1 MPSDPQVPNR
11 PLAMI
16 GAILLVLG
24 ARMMAVGADT
34 PGPPD
39 PARVAQIAEMLSET
53 PKGAGPTAE
62 DREAWRKVAR
72 APAFADAVGAAEKL
86 VSRPIPELTD
96 ELFLDFSRTGNRTRC
111 QRVLSQR
118 HGRINT
124 LVLAECIE
132 DRGRFIGLIE
142 EAIRA
147 VCSEKTWVMPAH
159 DRSLANFE
167 GKTVE
172 IDLAVADVSW
182 NMATADYWL
191 GDRLSRE
198 VRDLIHAELERRTL
212 GPFESYVHTGK
223 PRLWWATGTNNW
235 NAVCMAGVTGTALA
249 GIESQ
254 ERRAFF
260 VASAEK
266 YIEYFLKGFT
276 ADGYCSEGLGYWNY
290 GFGNYVTLGETI
302 HQATGGKLDLF
313 ELPKIREIAH
323 FAPRMEI
330 GEGVYPAFA
339 DCSVTAR
346 PGTQLMAFLSRRF
359 GMMMKDEE
367 ERGLLLGS
375 SSSDL
380 FAVGLHGFANS
391 ATRTARPEKSAA
403 AVRALRNWFSDAG
416 ILICRPA
423 SETSNGLGV
432 ALKGGHNGEHHNHND
447 VGSFVVAVGGKTPL
461 LDPGGEIYTA
471 RTFSKDRYVSGVLN
485 SLGHP
490 VPRIAG
496 KLQKTGRSAA
506 ARVIDTRFTDTADTL
521 VLDIRAAYGVEE
533 LESLR
538 RSFVYSREGSGSL
551 TVVDEVDFTSPQ
563 TFDTALIT
571 SSKWE
576 KVADDRLVIGQGNG
590 AVEVA
595 ISTDGQP
602 WKLQPE
608 EIHEDLSGGRVPVR
622 LGIVLTEAV
631 DRVRVTVKITPVE

>member
-1 MPSDPQVPNR
+1 MTPGQQIPST
-11 PLAMI
+11 PLATI
-16 GAILLVLG
+16 TTAFILLAAG
-24 ARMMAVGADT
+24 TIAVGAET
-34 PGPPD
+34 SGAPD
-39 PARVAQIAEMLSET
+39 PARVARIAEMLSEM
-53 PKGAGPTAE
+53 PKGVGPTCD
-62 DREAWRKVAR
+62 DREAWQNVAR
-72 APAFADAVGAAEKL
+72 ALAFADAVGAAEKL

-118 HGRINT
+118 HGRIGT

-132 DRGRFIGLIE
+132 DRGRFIEPIE

-172 IDLAVADVSW
+172 IDLAVAALSW

-191 GDRLSRE
+191 GERLSGE
-198 VRDLIHAELERRTL
+198 VRNLIRAELERRTL
-212 GPFESYVHTGK
+212 GPFESYVKTGK

-235 NAVCMAGVTGTALA
+235 NAVCLAGVTGTALA
-249 GIESQ
+249 QIESQ

-260 VASAEK
+260 AASAEK
-266 YIEYFLKGFT
+266 YIENFLKGFT

-290 GFGNYVTLGETI
+290 GFGNYVVLGETL
-302 HQATGGKLDLF
+302 HQATGGKLGLF
-313 ELPKIREIAH
+313 DRPKIREIAH

-330 GEGVYPAFA
+330 GQGVYPAFA

-359 GMMMKDEE
+359 GMMMKDTE
-367 ERGLLLGS
+367 ERGLLLES
-375 SSSDL
+375 SPSNL

-391 ATRTARPEKSAA
+391 ATRTAQPERSAA
-403 AVRALRNWFSDAG
+403 PVQAVRNWFSDAG

-423 SETSNGLGV
+423 PEAANGLGV
-432 ALKGGHNGEHHNHND
+432 ALKGGHNAEHHNHND
-447 VGSFVVAVGGKTPL
+447 VGSFVVALGGKTPL
-461 LDPGGEIYTA
+461 LDPGGETYTA

-490 VPRIAG
+490 VPRVAG
-496 KLQKTGRSAA
+496 KLQNTGRSAA
-506 ARVIDTRFTDTADTL
+506 ARVIDTQFTDTADTL

-533 LESLR
+533 LESLKR
-538 RSFVYSREGSGSL
+538 TFVYSREGSANL
-551 TVVDEVDFTSPQ
+551 TVIDEVAFTSPQ
-563 TFDTALIT
+563 TFETALIT
-571 SSKWE
+571 FSKWE
-576 KVADDRLVIGQGNG
+576 KGADDRLVIGQGNG

-631 DRVRVTVKITPVE
+631 ERARVTVKITPVQ

>member
-1 MPSDPQVPNR
+1 MTTPRKTPSYPF
-11 PLAMI
+11 AKI
-16 GAILLVLG
+16 
-24 ARMMAVGADT
+24 MAVCLILAAGPISVGAERS
-34 PGPPD
+34 GVPD
-39 PARVAQIAEMLSET
+39 PARVAQLSQMLSET
-53 PKGAGPTAE
+53 PQGVGPTCD
-62 DREAWRKVAR
+62 DRQAWRKVAQ
-72 APAFADAVGAAEKL
+72 AQAFSGAVRAAEKL
-86 VSRPIPELTD
+86 VPQPIPELTD

-118 HGRINT
+118 HGRIPA

-132 DRGRFIGLIE
+132 DRGRFIAPIE

-159 DRSLANFE
+159 DRSLANFK
-167 GKTVE
+167 GQTVE
-172 IDLAVADVSW
+172 IDLAVAAVSW
-182 NMATADYWL
+182 NMATAEYWL
-191 GDRLSRE
+191 GKRLSTQ

-212 GPFESYVHTGK
+212 GPFESYVKTGK

-235 NAVCMAGVTGTALA
+235 NAVCLAGVTGTALA
-249 GIESQ
+249 QIESQ

-260 VASAEK
+260 VASAER

-290 GFGNYVTLGETI
+290 GFGNYVTLGETL

-313 ELPKIREIAH
+313 DRPKTREIAH

-330 GEGVYPAFA
+330 AEGIYPAFA
-339 DCSVTAR
+339 DCSVTSR

-367 ERGLLLGS
+367 TRGLLLGS
-375 SSSDL
+375 SSSNL

-391 ATRTARPEKSAA
+391 ATRTAQPENSAA
-403 AVRALRNWFSDAG
+403 PVGALRNWFSDAG
-416 ILICRPA
+416 ILICRPVP
-423 SETSNGLGV
+423 ETGNRLGV
-432 ALKGGHNGEHHNHND
+432 ALKGGHNAEHHNHND

-471 RTFSKDRYVSGVLN
+471 RTFSKDRYQSGVLN

-490 VPRIAG
+490 VPRVAG

-506 ARVIDTRFTDTADTL
+506 AKVIDTQFTDTTDTL
-521 VLDIRAAYGVEE
+521 VLDIRAPYDVEE
-533 LESLR
+533 LESLKR
-538 RSFVYSREGSGSL
+538 TFVYSRQGSGSL
-551 TVVDEVDFTSPQ
+551 TVVDEVEFTNPQ

-571 SSKWE
+571 YSKWE
-576 KVADDRLVIGQGNG
+576 NVADDRLVIGQGNG

-602 WKLQPE
+602 WKIQPE
-608 EIHEDLSGGRVPVR
+608 EIHEDLSGGRVPLR
-622 LGIVLTEAV
+622 LGIVLTQPVQRAQ
-631 DRVRVTVKITPVE
+631 VTLKITPLE

>member
-1 MPSDPQVPNR
+1 MTTPRKTPSYPFAKITTVCLI
-11 PLAMI
+11 LAAGPI
-16 GAILLVLG
+16 S
-24 ARMMAVGADT
+24 VGAERS
-34 PGPPD
+34 GAPD
-39 PARVAQIAEMLSET
+39 PARVAQVAQMLSET
-53 PKGAGPTAE
+53 PQGVGPTCD
-62 DREAWRKVAR
+62 DRQAWRKVAQATVFSGAVR
-72 APAFADAVGAAEKL
+72 AAQKL
-86 VSRPIPELTD
+86 VPQPIPELTE

-118 HGRINT
+118 HGRIPT

-132 DRGRFIGLIE
+132 DRGRFIAPIE

-159 DRSLANFE
+159 DRNLANFK
-167 GKTVE
+167 GQTVE
-172 IDLAVADVSW
+172 IDLAVAAVSW
-182 NMATADYWL
+182 NMATAEYWL
-191 GDRLSRE
+191 GERLSPQ

-212 GPFESYVHTGK
+212 GPFESYVNTGK

-235 NAVCMAGVTGTALA
+235 NAVCLAGVTGTALA
-249 GIESQ
+249 QIESQ

-260 VASAEK
+260 AASAER

-290 GFGNYVTLGETI
+290 GFGNYVTLGETL

-313 ELPKIREIAH
+313 DRPKTREIAH

-330 GEGVYPAFA
+330 AEGVYPAFA
-339 DCSVTAR
+339 DCSVTSR
-346 PGTQLMAFLSRRF
+346 PDTQLMAFLSRRF

-367 ERGLLLGS
+367 GRGLLLAS
-375 SSSDL
+375 SSSNL

-391 ATRTARPEKSAA
+391 ATRTAQPENPAA
-403 AVRALRNWFSDAG
+403 PVGALRNWFSDAG
-416 ILICRPA
+416 ILICRPTA
-423 SETSNGLGV
+423 ETSNRLGV
-432 ALKGGHNGEHHNHND
+432 ALKGGHNAEHHNHND

-471 RTFSKDRYVSGVLN
+471 RTFSKDRYLSGVLN

-490 VPRIAG
+490 VPRVAG

-506 ARVIDTRFTDTADTL
+506 AKVIDTQFTDTTDTL
-521 VLDIRAAYGVEE
+521 VLDIRAPYDVEE
-533 LESLR
+533 LESLKR
-538 RSFVYSREGSGSL
+538 TFVYSRQGAGSL
-551 TVVDEVDFTSPQ
+551 TVVDEVEFKNPQ

-571 SSKWE
+571 YSKWE

-590 AVEVA
+590 ALEVA

-602 WKLQPE
+602 WTLTPE
-608 EIHEDLSGGRVPVR
+608 EIHEDLSGGRVPLR
-622 LGIVLTEAV
+622 LGIVLTQPVQRA
-631 DRVRVTVKITPVE
+631 RVTLKITPLE

>member
-1 MPSDPQVPNR
+1 MTSRRKPSSS
-11 PLAMI
+11 PLVTI
-16 GAILLVLG
+16 TTVFLILAVG
-24 ARMMAVGADT
+24 MTAVGAET
-34 PGPPD
+34 SGAPD
-39 PARVAQIAEMLSET
+39 PTRVARIAQMLSET
-53 PKGAGPTAE
+53 PKGVGPTCD

-72 APAFADAVGAAEKL
+72 APAFAGAVGAAEKL

-118 HGRINT
+118 HGRIGT

-132 DRGRFIGLIE
+132 NQGRFIEPIE

-159 DRSLANFE
+159 DGGLANFE
-167 GKTVE
+167 GRTVR
-172 IDLAVADVSW
+172 IDLAVAALSW

-198 VRDLIHAELERRTL
+198 IRDLIHAELERRTL
-212 GPFESYVHTGK
+212 GPFESCVNTGQ
-223 PRLWWATGTNNW
+223 PRLRWATSTNNW
-235 NAVCMAGVTGTALA
+235 NAVCLAGVTGTALA

-260 VASAEK
+260 VAAAEK

-290 GFGNYVTLGETI
+290 GFGNYVMLGETI

-313 ELPKIREIAH
+313 DRPKIREIAH

-330 GEGVYPAFA
+330 GEDVYPAFA

-375 SSSDL
+375 SPSNL

-391 ATRTARPEKSAA
+391 ATRTAQPEKSPAPA
-403 AVRALRNWFSDAG
+403 RALRNWFSDAG

-423 SETSNGLGV
+423 SEASNGLGV
-432 ALKGGHNGEHHNHND
+432 ALKGGHNAEHHNHND

-461 LDPGGEIYTA
+461 LDPGGEVYTA
-471 RTFSKDRYVSGVLN
+471 RTFGRNRYASGVLN

-490 VPRIAG
+490 VPRVAG
-496 KLQKTGRSAA
+496 KLQNTGRSAA
-506 ARVIDTRFTDTADTL
+506 ARVIDTRFTDTTDTL

-533 LESLR
+533 LESLKR
-538 RSFVYSREGSGSL
+538 TFVYSREGSGSL
-551 TVVDEVDFTSPQ
+551 TVVDEVDFTNPR

-571 SSKWE
+571 FSKWE

-595 ISTDGQP
+595 ISTDGQA

-608 EIHEDLSGGRVPVR
+608 EIHEDLPGGRVPLR

-631 DRVRVTVKITPVE
+631 KRARVTVKITPVE